1 MRWAPKLDKPLPTDG
16 KSNNMT
22 ADDTTIHSF
31 APLIQPDSE
40 ILFLGSAPSVLSRK
54 NQFFYGNPTNR
65 FWKILSALYHEDF
78 VNADNATKT
87 ALVKKHH
94 IALSDVYVTC
104 QMKKVGSS
112 LDSNIINA
120 VFQDIPHIIQGTKV
134 RRIFITSK
142 KAYTDFI
149 QHWQGQFAPD
159 IQIISLPS
167 PSAANRSVYRTDDDL
182 IAAWRQIIFGD

>member
-1 MRWAPKLDKPLPTDG
+1 M
-16 KSNNMT
+16 
-22 ADDTTIHSF
+22 ADDTIIHSF
-31 APLIQPDSE
+31 PPLIQPDSE

-78 VNADNATKT
+78 VNADIATKT

-94 IALSDVYVTC
+94 LALSDVYVTC
-104 QMKKVGSS
+104 QMKKAGSS
-112 LDSNIINA
+112 LDSNIVNP
-120 VFQDIPHIIQGTKV
+120 VFQNIPRIIQGTNV
-134 RRIFITSK
+134 RRIYITSK
-142 KAYTDFI
+142 KAYTDFV
-149 QHWQGQFAPD
+149 QHWHGHFAPD

-182 IAAWRQIIFGD
+182 ITAWRQIIFGD

>member
-1 MRWAPKLDKPLPTDG
+1 MD
-16 KSNNMT
+16 NNN
-22 ADDTTIHSF
+22 TIHSF
-31 APLIQPDSE
+31 DPLIQPDSE

-78 VNADNATKT
+78 VTADNATKT

-94 IALSDVYVTC
+94 LALSDVYVTC
-104 QMKKVGSS
+104 QMKKAGSS

-120 VFQDIPHIIQGTKV
+120 TFQDIPRIIHNTNV
-134 RRIFITSK
+134 RRIYITSK

-149 QHWQGQFAPD
+149 KHWQGAFAKE
-159 IQIISLPS
+159 IQIINLPS
-167 PSAANRSVYRTDDDL
+167 PSAANRSIYPTDDDL
-182 IAAWRQIIFGD
+182 IAAWQKIIFG